1 MLQTG
6 CHPATAAAY
15 CGIAPRTLRR
25 WMKRGVAEKRG
36 KYRELVVA
44 VRRAI
49 AMAEVRDVATIAKA
63 AATQWK
69 AAAWRLERRHPKRW
83 CLKGHNRNEGSETR
97 LSPEEHAA
105 LIRQFLVET
114 SRQDGIS
121 PDVEPMAPP
130 ATPAVGTEDVN
141 HGQGH

>member
-25 WMKRGVAEKRG
+25 WMRRGIREKLGR
-36 KYRELVVA
+36 YRELVVA

-69 AAAWRLERRHPKRW
+69 AAAWRLGRRHPKRW
-83 CLKGHNRNEGSETR
+83 CLKGHDRNEEGRSR

-105 LIRQFLVET
+105 LIRRFLVET

-121 PDVEPMAPP
+121 PDVESM
-130 ATPAVGTEDVN
+130 TPASGNGGGES
-141 HGQGH
+141 